1 MTLIKEGLLFVQMQN
16 ILKSNNN
23 KLYLLSVITDNLGS
37 SLMSFALPLMV
48 LDITKNGIHLSIIS
62 IIETLPILVLGL
74 PAGALTDKLDV
85 KKILIFSDLIRLIS
99 YLILS
104 ASFAFQLTVNCMI
117 LIIYAVSL
125 VVSVTNTI
133 NTVSEIT
140 FVSFLVEKK
149 DFSELNSLVYGIQYA
164 ANFALPI
171 IGGILYQYISHSLLI
186 VICAVFYLIS
196 LLLEK
201 SISLKTKSTAFTGF
215 TALKSALKTVKTDI
229 KEGLQYTLNLR
240 SVLYPLILAALVN
253 IVSANFD
260 NDSLII
266 LRTQLKL
273 SSQNIGIISAIAAV
287 SALIGTLVVNWLNRH
302 IKFNLLFVL
311 LIFAG
316 ALFRALFALDQNVST
331 MVLAIA
337 FVSIIES
344 IINIS
349 IITNR
354 QQQVEQKYL
363 GRVTSIYKTVLIGVN
378 SLGYLLGGL
387 VAKKIGSRSGIGV
400 SAIEL
405 LLITAISIFLLAPKI
420 KHDNKP

>member
-1 MTLIKEGLLFVQMQN
+1 MKN
-16 ILKSNNN
+16 ILKSRNNR
-23 KLYLLSVITDNLGS
+23 LYLLSVITDNFGS
-37 SLMSFALPLMV
+37 ALMAFVLPLMV

-62 IIETLPILVLGL
+62 VIQTLPFLVLGL
-74 PAGALTDKLDV
+74 PAGALTDKFDV

-99 YLILS
+99 YLV
-104 ASFAFQLTVNCMI
+104 FATAIALHLTIDCTI
-117 LIIYAVSL
+117 FIIYAVSL
-125 VVSVTNTI
+125 VVSVTNTL

-149 DFSELNSLVYGIQYA
+149 DFSELNSLVYGIQYV

-171 IGGILYQYISHSLLI
+171 VGGVLYQFVSHSILI
-186 VICAVFYLIS
+186 LICAVFYLVS

-201 SISLKTKSTAFTGF
+201 MINLRSQNTSFTGL
-215 TALKSALKTVKTDI
+215 ADLKPALKTVKMDI
-229 KEGLQYTLNLR
+229 KEGLNYTLSLH

-253 IVSANFD
+253 IASANFD

-266 LRTQLKL
+266 LRTQIGL
-273 SSQNIGIISAIAAV
+273 SSGNIGIVSAIAAI
-287 SALIGTLVVNWLNRH
+287 SALIGTLVVNWLNKRVG
-302 IKFNLLFVL
+302 FNLLFTL
-311 LIFAG
+311 LIFTG
-316 ALFRALFALDQNVST
+316 ALFRAVFALSKNVLVL
-331 MVLAIA
+331 VLAIA
-337 FVSIIES
+337 VIAIIES

-387 VAKKIGSRSGIGV
+387 IAKKIGSRYGVGI
-400 SAIEL
+400 SAVAL
-405 LLITAISIFLLAPKI
+405 LAVTAISACLLALK
-420 KHDNKP
+420 KKRNE

>member
-1 MTLIKEGLLFVQMQN
+1 M
-16 ILKSNNN
+16 
-23 KLYLLSVITDNLGS
+23 ITDNLGS

-48 LDITKNGIHLSIIS
+48 LGITKNGIHLSIIS

-164 ANFALPI
+164 ANFTLPI

-186 VICAVFYLIS
+186 VICAIFYLIS

-201 SISLKTKSTAFTGF
+201 RISLKTKSTAFTGF

-287 SALIGTLVVNWLNRH
+287 SALIGTLVVNWLNKH
-302 IKFNLLFVL
+302 IKFNLLFIL

-316 ALFRALFALDQNVST
+316 ALFRALFALDQNVPT

-405 LLITAISIFLLAPKI
+405 LLVTAISIFLLAPEI

>member
-1 MTLIKEGLLFVQMQN
+1 MQN

-186 VICAVFYLIS
+186 SICAVFYLIS

-201 SISLKTKSTAFTGF
+201 RISLKTKSTAFTGF

-229 KEGLQYTLNLR
+229 KEGLEYTLNLR

-316 ALFRALFALDQNVST
+316 ALFRALFALDQNVPT

-405 LLITAISIFLLAPKI
+405 LLVTAISIFLLAPEI
-420 KHDNKP
+420 KHDNES

>member
-1 MTLIKEGLLFVQMQN
+1 MQN
-16 ILKSNNN
+16 ILKSKNN
-23 KLYLLSVITDNLGS
+23 KLYILSVITDNLGS

-62 IIETLPILVLGL
+62 IIETLPILVLGI

-140 FVSFLVEKK
+140 FVSSLVEKK

-186 VICAVFYLIS
+186 VICAIFYLIS

-273 SSQNIGIISAIAAV
+273 SSQNIGIISAITAV

-316 ALFRALFALDQNVST
+316 ALFRALFALDQNVPT

-405 LLITAISIFLLAPKI
+405 LLVTAISIFLLAPEI
-420 KHDNKP
+420 KHDNES

>member
-1 MTLIKEGLLFVQMQN
+1 MQN

-140 FVSFLVEKK
+140 FVSSLVEKK

-186 VICAVFYLIS
+186 VICAIFYLIS

-273 SSQNIGIISAIAAV
+273 SSQNIGIISAITAV
-287 SALIGTLVVNWLNRH
+287 SALIGTFVVNWLNRH
-302 IKFNLLFVL
+302 IKFNLLFIL

-316 ALFRALFALDQNVST
+316 ALFRALFALDQNLPT

-405 LLITAISIFLLAPKI
+405 LLITVISIFLLAPEI
-420 KHDNKP
+420 KHDNES

>member
-1 MTLIKEGLLFVQMQN
+1 MQN

-37 SLMSFALPLMV
+37 SLMSFALPLIV

-186 VICAVFYLIS
+186 VICAIFYLIS

-273 SSQNIGIISAIAAV
+273 SSQNIGIISAITAV
-287 SALIGTLVVNWLNRH
+287 SALIGTFVVNWLNRH
-302 IKFNLLFVL
+302 IKFNLLFIL

-316 ALFRALFALDQNVST
+316 ALFRALFALDQNVPT

-354 QQQVEQKYL
+354 QQQVAQKYL

-405 LLITAISIFLLAPKI
+405 LLVTAISIFLLAPEI
-420 KHDNKP
+420 KYDNKP

>member
-1 MTLIKEGLLFVQMQN
+1 MKN
-16 ILKSNNN
+16 ILKSRNNR
-23 KLYLLSVITDNLGS
+23 LYLLSVITDNFGS
-37 SLMSFALPLMV
+37 ALMAFVLPLMV

-62 IIETLPILVLGL
+62 VIQTLPFLVLGL
-74 PAGALTDKLDV
+74 PAGALTDKFNV

-99 YLILS
+99 YLV
-104 ASFAFQLTVNCMI
+104 FATAIALHLTIDCMI
-117 LIIYAVSL
+117 FVIYAVSL
-125 VVSVTNTI
+125 VVSVTNTL

-171 IGGILYQYISHSLLI
+171 VGGVLYQFVSHSILI
-186 VICAVFYLIS
+186 LICAVFYLIS

-201 SISLKTKSTAFTGF
+201 MINLRSQNASFTGL
-215 TALKSALKTVKTDI
+215 ADLKPALKTVKMDI
-229 KEGLQYTLNLR
+229 KEGLNYTLSLH

-253 IVSANFD
+253 IASANFD

-266 LRTQLKL
+266 LRTQIGL
-273 SSQNIGIISAIAAV
+273 SSGNIGIVSAIAAI
-287 SALIGTLVVNWLNRH
+287 SALIGTLVVNWLNKRVG
-302 IKFNLLFVL
+302 FNLLFTL
-311 LIFAG
+311 LIFTG
-316 ALFRALFALDQNVST
+316 ALFRAVFALSKNVLVL
-331 MVLAIA
+331 VLAIA
-337 FVSIIES
+337 VIAIIES

-387 VAKKIGSRSGIGV
+387 IAKKIGSRCGVGV
-400 SAIEL
+400 SAIAL
-405 LLITAISIFLLAPKI
+405 LAVTALSAYLLAPK
-420 KHDNKP
+420 KKRNE

>member
-1 MTLIKEGLLFVQMQN
+1 MQN

-125 VVSVTNTI
+125 VVSMTNTI

-149 DFSELNSLVYGIQYA
+149 DFSELNSLIYGIQYA

-186 VICAVFYLIS
+186 SICAVFYLIS

-201 SISLKTKSTAFTGF
+201 KISLKTKSTAFTGY

-229 KEGLQYTLNLR
+229 KEGLEYTLNLR
-240 SVLYPLILAALVN
+240 SVLYPLILAAVVN

-316 ALFRALFALDQNVST
+316 ALFRALFALDQNVPT

-387 VAKKIGSRSGIGV
+387 VSKKIGSRSGIGV

-405 LLITAISIFLLAPKI
+405 LLVTVISIFLLAPEI
-420 KHDNKP
+420 KHDDKP

>member
-1 MTLIKEGLLFVQMQN
+1 MKN
-16 ILKSNNN
+16 ILKSRNNR
-23 KLYLLSVITDNLGS
+23 LYLLSVITDNFGS
-37 SLMSFALPLMV
+37 ALMAFVLPLMV

-62 IIETLPILVLGL
+62 IIQTLPFLVLGL
-74 PAGALTDKLDV
+74 PAGALTDKFDV

-99 YLILS
+99 YLV
-104 ASFAFQLTVNCMI
+104 FATAIALHLTTECIIFV
-117 LIIYAVSL
+117 IYAVSL
-125 VVSVTNTI
+125 VVSVTNTL

-171 IGGILYQYISHSLLI
+171 VGGVLYQFVSHSILI
-186 VICAVFYLIS
+186 LICVVFYLIS

-201 SISLKTKSTAFTGF
+201 MINLRSQNTSFTGL
-215 TALKSALKTVKTDI
+215 ADLKPALKTVKMDI
-229 KEGLQYTLNLR
+229 KEGLNYTLSLH

-253 IVSANFD
+253 IASANFD

-266 LRTQLKL
+266 LRTQIGL
-273 SSQNIGIISAIAAV
+273 SSGNIGIVSAIAAI
-287 SALIGTLVVNWLNRH
+287 SALIGTLVVNWLNKRVG
-302 IKFNLLFVL
+302 FNLLFTL
-311 LIFAG
+311 LIFTG
-316 ALFRALFALDQNVST
+316 ALFRAVFALSKNVLVL
-331 MVLAIA
+331 VLAIA
-337 FVSIIES
+337 VIAIIES

-387 VAKKIGSRSGIGV
+387 IAKKIGSRYGVGV
-400 SAIEL
+400 SAIAL
-405 LLITAISIFLLAPKI
+405 LAVTALSTYLLAPK
-420 KHDNKP
+420 KKRNE

>member
-1 MTLIKEGLLFVQMQN
+1 MKN
-16 ILKSNNN
+16 ILKSRNNR
-23 KLYLLSVITDNLGS
+23 LYLLSVITDNFGS
-37 SLMSFALPLMV
+37 ALMAFVLPLMV

-62 IIETLPILVLGL
+62 VIQTLPFLVLGL
-74 PAGALTDKLDV
+74 PAGALTDKFDV

-99 YLILS
+99 YLV
-104 ASFAFQLTVNCMI
+104 FATAIALHLTTECIIFV
-117 LIIYAVSL
+117 IYAVSL
-125 VVSVTNTI
+125 VVSVTNTL

-149 DFSELNSLVYGIQYA
+149 DFSELNSLVYGIQYV

-171 IGGILYQYISHSLLI
+171 VGGVLYQFVSHSILI
-186 VICAVFYLIS
+186 LICAVFYLIS

-201 SISLKTKSTAFTGF
+201 MINLRSQNTSFTGL
-215 TALKSALKTVKTDI
+215 ADLKPALKTVKMDI
-229 KEGLQYTLNLR
+229 KEGLNYTLSLH

-253 IVSANFD
+253 IASANFD

-266 LRTQLKL
+266 LRTQIGL
-273 SSQNIGIISAIAAV
+273 SSGNIGIVSAIAAI
-287 SALIGTLVVNWLNRH
+287 SALIGTLVVNWLNKRVG
-302 IKFNLLFVL
+302 FNLLFTL
-311 LIFAG
+311 LIFTG
-316 ALFRALFALDQNVST
+316 ALFRAVFALSKNVLVL
-331 MVLAIA
+331 VLAIA
-337 FVSIIES
+337 VIAIIES

-387 VAKKIGSRSGIGV
+387 IAKKIGSRYGV
-400 SAIEL
+400 GVAAIALLAVTALSAY
-405 LLITAISIFLLAPKI
+405 LLAPK
-420 KHDNKP
+420 KKRNE

>member
-1 MTLIKEGLLFVQMQN
+1 M
-16 ILKSNNN
+16 
-23 KLYLLSVITDNLGS
+23 ITDNLGS

-48 LDITKNGIHLSIIS
+48 LDLTKNGIHLSIIS

-104 ASFAFQLTVNCMI
+104 VSFAFQLTVNCMI

-171 IGGILYQYISHSLLI
+171 VGGILYQYISHSLLI

-201 SISLKTKSTAFTGF
+201 RISLKTKSTAFTGF
-215 TALKSALKTVKTDI
+215 TAIKSALKTVKTDI
-229 KEGLQYTLNLR
+229 KEGLQYTLNLS

-316 ALFRALFALDQNVST
+316 ALFRALFALDQNVPT

-337 FVSIIES
+337 FVSVIES

-405 LLITAISIFLLAPKI
+405 LLVTAISIFLLAPEI
-420 KHDNKP
+420 KHDNES

>member
-1 MTLIKEGLLFVQMQN
+1 MKN
-16 ILKSNNN
+16 ILKSRNNR
-23 KLYLLSVITDNLGS
+23 LYLLSVITDNFGS
-37 SLMSFALPLMV
+37 ALMAFVLPLMV

-62 IIETLPILVLGL
+62 IIQTLPFLVLGL
-74 PAGALTDKLDV
+74 PAGALTDKFDV

-99 YLILS
+99 YLV
-104 ASFAFQLTVNCMI
+104 FATAIALHLTIDCTI
-117 LIIYAVSL
+117 FIIYAVSL
-125 VVSVTNTI
+125 FVSVTNTL

-171 IGGILYQYISHSLLI
+171 VGGVLYQFVSHSILI
-186 VICAVFYLIS
+186 LICAVFYLIS

-201 SISLKTKSTAFTGF
+201 MINLRSQNTSFTGL
-215 TALKSALKTVKTDI
+215 ADLKPALKTVKMDI
-229 KEGLQYTLNLR
+229 KEGLNYTLSLH

-253 IVSANFD
+253 IASANFD

-266 LRTQLKL
+266 LRTQIGL
-273 SSQNIGIISAIAAV
+273 SSGNIGIVSAIAAI
-287 SALIGTLVVNWLNRH
+287 SALIGTLVVNWLNKRVG
-302 IKFNLLFVL
+302 FNLLFTL
-311 LIFAG
+311 LIFTG
-316 ALFRALFALDQNVST
+316 ALFRAVFALSKNVLVL
-331 MVLAIA
+331 VLAIA
-337 FVSIIES
+337 VIAIIES

-387 VAKKIGSRSGIGV
+387 IAKKIGSRYGVGV
-400 SAIEL
+400 SAIAL
-405 LLITAISIFLLAPKI
+405 LAVTALSAYLLAPK
-420 KHDNKP
+420 KKRNE

>member
-1 MTLIKEGLLFVQMQN
+1 MKN

-117 LIIYAVSL
+117 LIIYAISL

-164 ANFALPI
+164 ANFVLPI

-201 SISLKTKSTAFTGF
+201 RISLKTKSTAFTGF

-229 KEGLQYTLNLR
+229 KEGLEYTLNLR

-287 SALIGTLVVNWLNRH
+287 SALIGTLVVNWLNRR

-316 ALFRALFALDQNVST
+316 ALFRALFALDQNVPT

-337 FVSIIES
+337 FVSVVES

-354 QQQVEQKYL
+354 QQQVAQKYL

-405 LLITAISIFLLAPKI
+405 LLVTAISIFLLAPEI
-420 KHDNKP
+420 KRDNKP

>member
-1 MTLIKEGLLFVQMQN
+1 MKN
-16 ILKSNNN
+16 ILKSRNNR
-23 KLYLLSVITDNLGS
+23 LYLLSVITDNFGS
-37 SLMSFALPLMV
+37 ALMAFVLPLMV

-62 IIETLPILVLGL
+62 VIQTLPFLVLGL
-74 PAGALTDKLDV
+74 PAGALTDKFDV

-99 YLILS
+99 YLV
-104 ASFAFQLTVNCMI
+104 FATAIALHLTIDCTI
-117 LIIYAVSL
+117 FIIYAVSL
-125 VVSVTNTI
+125 VVSVTNTL

-171 IGGILYQYISHSLLI
+171 VGGVLYQFVSHSILI
-186 VICAVFYLIS
+186 LICAVFYLIS

-201 SISLKTKSTAFTGF
+201 MINLRSQNTSFTGL
-215 TALKSALKTVKTDI
+215 ADLKPALKTVKMDI
-229 KEGLQYTLNLR
+229 KEGLNYTLSLH

-253 IVSANFD
+253 IASANFD

-266 LRTQLKL
+266 LRTQIGL
-273 SSQNIGIISAIAAV
+273 SSGNIGIVSAIAAI
-287 SALIGTLVVNWLNRH
+287 SALIGTLIVNWLNKRVG
-302 IKFNLLFVL
+302 FNLLFTL
-311 LIFAG
+311 LIFTG
-316 ALFRALFALDQNVST
+316 ALFRAVFALSKNVLVL
-331 MVLAIA
+331 VLAIA
-337 FVSIIES
+337 VIAIIES

-378 SLGYLLGGL
+378 FLGYLLGGL
-387 VAKKIGSRSGIGV
+387 IAKKIGSRYGVGI
-400 SAIEL
+400 SAVAL
-405 LLITAISIFLLAPKI
+405 LAVTALSAYLLAPK
-420 KHDNKP
+420 KKRNE

>member
-1 MTLIKEGLLFVQMQN
+1 MKN
-16 ILKSNNN
+16 ILKSRNNR
-23 KLYLLSVITDNLGS
+23 LYLLSVITDNFGS
-37 SLMSFALPLMV
+37 ALMAFVLPLMV

-62 IIETLPILVLGL
+62 IIQTLPFLVLGL
-74 PAGALTDKLDV
+74 PAGALTDKFDV

-99 YLILS
+99 YLV
-104 ASFAFQLTVNCMI
+104 FATAIALHLTIDCTI
-117 LIIYAVSL
+117 FIIYAVSL
-125 VVSVTNTI
+125 FVSVTNTL

-149 DFSELNSLVYGIQYA
+149 DFSELNSLVYGIQYV

-171 IGGILYQYISHSLLI
+171 VGGVLYQFVSHSILI
-186 VICAVFYLIS
+186 LICAVFYLIS

-201 SISLKTKSTAFTGF
+201 MINLRSQNTSFTGL
-215 TALKSALKTVKTDI
+215 ADLKPALKTVKMDI
-229 KEGLQYTLNLR
+229 KEGLNYTLSLH

-253 IVSANFD
+253 IASANFD

-266 LRTQLKL
+266 LRTQIGL
-273 SSQNIGIISAIAAV
+273 SSGNIGIVSAIAAI
-287 SALIGTLVVNWLNRH
+287 SALIGTLVVNWLNKRVG
-302 IKFNLLFVL
+302 FNLLFTL
-311 LIFAG
+311 LIFTG
-316 ALFRALFALDQNVST
+316 ALFRAVFALSKNVLVL
-331 MVLAIA
+331 VLAIA
-337 FVSIIES
+337 VIAIIES

-387 VAKKIGSRSGIGV
+387 IAKKIGSRYGV
-400 SAIEL
+400 GFSAIAL
-405 LLITAISIFLLAPKI
+405 LAVTALSTYLLAPK
-420 KHDNKP
+420 KKRNE

>member
-1 MTLIKEGLLFVQMQN
+1 MQN
-16 ILKSNNN
+16 ILKSKNN
-23 KLYLLSVITDNLGS
+23 KLYILSVITDNLGS

-171 IGGILYQYISHSLLI
+171 VGGILYQYISHSLLI

-201 SISLKTKSTAFTGF
+201 RISLKTKSTAFTGF

-316 ALFRALFALDQNVST
+316 ALFRALFALDQNVPT

-405 LLITAISIFLLAPKI
+405 LLVTAISIFLLAPEI
-420 KHDNKP
+420 KHDNEP

>member
-1 MTLIKEGLLFVQMQN
+1 MQN

-140 FVSFLVEKK
+140 FVSSLVEKK

-273 SSQNIGIISAIAAV
+273 SSQNIGIISAITAV
-287 SALIGTLVVNWLNRH
+287 SALIGTFVVNWLNRH
-302 IKFNLLFVL
+302 IKFNLLFIL

-316 ALFRALFALDQNVST
+316 ALFRALFALDQNVPT

-405 LLITAISIFLLAPKI
+405 LLVTAISIFLLAPEI
-420 KHDNKP
+420 KHDNES

>member
-1 MTLIKEGLLFVQMQN
+1 MQN
-16 ILKSNNN
+16 ILKSKNN
-23 KLYLLSVITDNLGS
+23 KLYILSVITDNLGS

-140 FVSFLVEKK
+140 FVSSLVEKK

-186 VICAVFYLIS
+186 VICAIFYLIS

-273 SSQNIGIISAIAAV
+273 SSQNIGIISAITAV

-302 IKFNLLFVL
+302 IKFNLLFIL

-316 ALFRALFALDQNVST
+316 ALFRALFALYQNVPT

-354 QQQVEQKYL
+354 QQQVAQKYL

-405 LLITAISIFLLAPKI
+405 LLVTAISIFLLAPEI

>member
-1 MTLIKEGLLFVQMQN
+1 MQN
-16 ILKSNNN
+16 ILKSKNN
-23 KLYLLSVITDNLGS
+23 KLYILSVITDNLGS

-186 VICAVFYLIS
+186 SICAVFYLIS

-287 SALIGTLVVNWLNRH
+287 SALIGTLVVNWLNRR

-316 ALFRALFALDQNVST
+316 ALFRALFALDQNVPT

-354 QQQVEQKYL
+354 QQQVAQKYL

-405 LLITAISIFLLAPKI
+405 LLVTAISIFLLAPEI

>member
-1 MTLIKEGLLFVQMQN
+1 MKN
-16 ILKSNNN
+16 ILKSRNNR
-23 KLYLLSVITDNLGS
+23 LYLLSVITDNFGS
-37 SLMSFALPLMV
+37 ALMAFVLPLMV

-62 IIETLPILVLGL
+62 VIQTMPFLVLGL
-74 PAGALTDKLDV
+74 PAGALTDKFDV

-99 YLILS
+99 YLV
-104 ASFAFQLTVNCMI
+104 FATAIALHLTIDCTI
-117 LIIYAVSL
+117 FIIYAVSL
-125 VVSVTNTI
+125 FVSVTNTL

-149 DFSELNSLVYGIQYA
+149 DFSELNSLVYGIQYV

-171 IGGILYQYISHSLLI
+171 VGGVLYQFVSHSILI
-186 VICAVFYLIS
+186 LICAVFYLIS

-201 SISLKTKSTAFTGF
+201 MINLRSQNTSFTGL
-215 TALKSALKTVKTDI
+215 ADLKPALKTVKMDI
-229 KEGLQYTLNLR
+229 KEGLNYTLSLH

-253 IVSANFD
+253 IASANFD

-266 LRTQLKL
+266 LRTQIGL
-273 SSQNIGIISAIAAV
+273 SSGNIGIVSAIAAI
-287 SALIGTLVVNWLNRH
+287 SALIGTLVVNWLNKRVG
-302 IKFNLLFVL
+302 FNLLFTL
-311 LIFAG
+311 LIFTG
-316 ALFRALFALDQNVST
+316 ALFRAVFALSKNVLVL
-331 MVLAIA
+331 VLAIA
-337 FVSIIES
+337 VIAIIES

-387 VAKKIGSRSGIGV
+387 IAKKIGSRYGVGI
-400 SAIEL
+400 SAVAL
-405 LLITAISIFLLAPKI
+405 LAVTALSAYLLAPK
-420 KHDNKP
+420 KKRNE

>member
-1 MTLIKEGLLFVQMQN
+1 MKN
-16 ILKSNNN
+16 ILKSRNNR
-23 KLYLLSVITDNLGS
+23 LYLLSVITDNFGS
-37 SLMSFALPLMV
+37 ALMAFVLPLMV

-62 IIETLPILVLGL
+62 VIQTLPFLVLGL
-74 PAGALTDKLDV
+74 PAGALTDKFDV

-99 YLILS
+99 YLV
-104 ASFAFQLTVNCMI
+104 FATAIALHLTIDCTI
-117 LIIYAVSL
+117 FIIYAVSL
-125 VVSVTNTI
+125 FVSVTNTL

-149 DFSELNSLVYGIQYA
+149 DFSELNSLVYGIQYV

-171 IGGILYQYISHSLLI
+171 VGGVLYQFVSHSILI
-186 VICAVFYLIS
+186 LICAVFYLIS

-201 SISLKTKSTAFTGF
+201 MINLRSQNTSFTGL
-215 TALKSALKTVKTDI
+215 ADLKPALKTVKMDI
-229 KEGLQYTLNLR
+229 KEGLNYTLSLH

-253 IVSANFD
+253 IASANFD

-266 LRTQLKL
+266 LRTQIGL
-273 SSQNIGIISAIAAV
+273 SSGNIGIVSAIAAI
-287 SALIGTLVVNWLNRH
+287 SALIGTLVVNWLNKRVG
-302 IKFNLLFVL
+302 FNLLFTL
-311 LIFAG
+311 LIFTG
-316 ALFRALFALDQNVST
+316 ALFRAVFALSKNVLVL
-331 MVLAIA
+331 VLAIA
-337 FVSIIES
+337 VIAIIES

-387 VAKKIGSRSGIGV
+387 IAKKIGSRYGVGI
-400 SAIEL
+400 SAV
-405 LLITAISIFLLAPKI
+405 ALLAVTALSACLLALK
-420 KHDNKP
+420 KKRNE

>member
-1 MTLIKEGLLFVQMQN
+1 MKN
-16 ILKSNNN
+16 ILKSRNNR
-23 KLYLLSVITDNLGS
+23 LYLLSVITDNFGS
-37 SLMSFALPLMV
+37 ALMAFVLPLMV

-62 IIETLPILVLGL
+62 IIQTLPFLVLGL
-74 PAGALTDKLDV
+74 PAGALTDKFDV

-99 YLILS
+99 YLV
-104 ASFAFQLTVNCMI
+104 FATAIALHLTTECMI
-117 LIIYAVSL
+117 FVIYAVSL
-125 VVSVTNTI
+125 VVSVTNTL

-149 DFSELNSLVYGIQYA
+149 DFSELNSLVYGIQYV

-171 IGGILYQYISHSLLI
+171 VGGVLYQFVSHSILI
-186 VICAVFYLIS
+186 LICAVFYLIS

-201 SISLKTKSTAFTGF
+201 MINLRSQNTSFTGL
-215 TALKSALKTVKTDI
+215 ADLKPALKTVKMDI
-229 KEGLQYTLNLR
+229 KEGLNYTLSLH

-253 IVSANFD
+253 IASANFD

-266 LRTQLKL
+266 LRTQIGL
-273 SSQNIGIISAIAAV
+273 SSGNIGIVSAIAAI
-287 SALIGTLVVNWLNRH
+287 SALIGTLVVNWLNKRVG
-302 IKFNLLFVL
+302 FNLLFTL
-311 LIFAG
+311 LIFTG
-316 ALFRALFALDQNVST
+316 ALFRAVFALSKNVLVL
-331 MVLAIA
+331 VLAIA
-337 FVSIIES
+337 VIAIIES

-387 VAKKIGSRSGIGV
+387 IAKKIGSRYGVGI
-400 SAIEL
+400 SAVAL
-405 LLITAISIFLLAPKI
+405 LAVTALSTYLLAPK
-420 KHDNKP
+420 KKRNE

>member
-1 MTLIKEGLLFVQMQN
+1 MTLINERLLFVHMKN

-149 DFSELNSLVYGIQYA
+149 DFSELNSLIYGIQYA

-201 SISLKTKSTAFTGF
+201 RISLKTKSTAFTGF

-287 SALIGTLVVNWLNRH
+287 SALIGTLVVNWLNRR

-316 ALFRALFALDQNVST
+316 ALFRALFALDQNVPA

-354 QQQVEQKYL
+354 QQQVAQKYL

-405 LLITAISIFLLAPKI
+405 LLITAISIFLLAPEI

>member
-1 MTLIKEGLLFVQMQN
+1 MKN
-16 ILKSNNN
+16 ILKSRNNR
-23 KLYLLSVITDNLGS
+23 LYLLSVITDNFGS
-37 SLMSFALPLMV
+37 ALMAFVLPLMV

-62 IIETLPILVLGL
+62 VIQTLPFLVLGL
-74 PAGALTDKLDV
+74 PAGALTDKFDV

-99 YLILS
+99 YLV
-104 ASFAFQLTVNCMI
+104 FATAIALHLTTECIIFV
-117 LIIYAVSL
+117 IYAVSL
-125 VVSVTNTI
+125 VVSVTNTL

-171 IGGILYQYISHSLLI
+171 VGGVLYQFVSHSILI
-186 VICAVFYLIS
+186 LICAVFYLIS

-201 SISLKTKSTAFTGF
+201 MINLRSQNTSFTGL
-215 TALKSALKTVKTDI
+215 ADLKPALKTVKMDI
-229 KEGLQYTLNLR
+229 KEGLNYTLSLH

-253 IVSANFD
+253 IASANFD

-266 LRTQLKL
+266 LRTQIGL
-273 SSQNIGIISAIAAV
+273 SSGNIGIVSAIAAI
-287 SALIGTLVVNWLNRH
+287 SALIGTLVVNWLNKRVG
-302 IKFNLLFVL
+302 FNLLFTL
-311 LIFAG
+311 LIFTG
-316 ALFRALFALDQNVST
+316 ALFRAVFALSKNVLVL
-331 MVLAIA
+331 VLAIA
-337 FVSIIES
+337 VIAIIES

-387 VAKKIGSRSGIGV
+387 IAKKIGSRYGVGI
-400 SAIEL
+400 SAVAL
-405 LLITAISIFLLAPKI
+405 LAVTALSAYLLAPK
-420 KHDNKP
+420 KKRNE

>member
-1 MTLIKEGLLFVQMQN
+1 MQN

-37 SLMSFALPLMV
+37 SLMSFALPLIV

-186 VICAVFYLIS
+186 VICAIFYLIS

-273 SSQNIGIISAIAAV
+273 SSQNIGIISAITAV
-287 SALIGTLVVNWLNRH
+287 SALIGTFVVNWLNRH
-302 IKFNLLFVL
+302 IKFNLLFIL

-316 ALFRALFALDQNVST
+316 ALFRALFALDQNVPT

-405 LLITAISIFLLAPKI
+405 LLVTAISIFLLAPEI
-420 KHDNKP
+420 KYDNKP

>member
-1 MTLIKEGLLFVQMQN
+1 MKN
-16 ILKSNNN
+16 ILKSRNNR
-23 KLYLLSVITDNLGS
+23 LYLLSVITDNFGS
-37 SLMSFALPLMV
+37 ALMAFVLPLMV

-62 IIETLPILVLGL
+62 IIQTLPFLVLGL
-74 PAGALTDKLDV
+74 PAGALTDKFDV

-99 YLILS
+99 YLV
-104 ASFAFQLTVNCMI
+104 FATAIALHLTIDCTI
-117 LIIYAVSL
+117 FIIYAVSL
-125 VVSVTNTI
+125 VVSVTNTL

-171 IGGILYQYISHSLLI
+171 VGGVLYQFVSHSILI
-186 VICAVFYLIS
+186 LICAVFYLIS

-201 SISLKTKSTAFTGF
+201 MINLRSQNTSFTGL
-215 TALKSALKTVKTDI
+215 ADLKPALKTVKMDI
-229 KEGLQYTLNLR
+229 KEGLNYTLSLH

-253 IVSANFD
+253 IASANFD

-266 LRTQLKL
+266 LRTQIGL
-273 SSQNIGIISAIAAV
+273 SSGNIGIVSAIAAI
-287 SALIGTLVVNWLNRH
+287 SALIGTLIVNWLNKRVG
-302 IKFNLLFVL
+302 FNLLFTL
-311 LIFAG
+311 LIFTG
-316 ALFRALFALDQNVST
+316 ALFRAVFALSKNVLVL
-331 MVLAIA
+331 VLAIA
-337 FVSIIES
+337 VIAIIES

-387 VAKKIGSRSGIGV
+387 IAKKIGSRYGVGV
-400 SAIEL
+400 SAIAL
-405 LLITAISIFLLAPKI
+405 LAVTALSTYLLAPK
-420 KHDNKP
+420 KKRNE

>member
-1 MTLIKEGLLFVQMQN
+1 MKN
-16 ILKSNNN
+16 ILKSRNNR
-23 KLYLLSVITDNLGS
+23 LYLLSVITDNFGS
-37 SLMSFALPLMV
+37 ALMAFVLPLMV

-62 IIETLPILVLGL
+62 VIQTLPFLVLGL
-74 PAGALTDKLDV
+74 PAGALTDKFDV

-99 YLILS
+99 YLV
-104 ASFAFQLTVNCMI
+104 FATAIALHLTIDCTI
-117 LIIYAVSL
+117 FIIYAVSL
-125 VVSVTNTI
+125 VVSVTNTL

-171 IGGILYQYISHSLLI
+171 VGGVLYQFVSHSILI
-186 VICAVFYLIS
+186 LICAVFYLIS

-201 SISLKTKSTAFTGF
+201 MINLRSQDTSFTGL
-215 TALKSALKTVKTDI
+215 ADLKPALKTVKMDI
-229 KEGLQYTLNLR
+229 KEGLNYTLSLH

-253 IVSANFD
+253 IASANFD

-266 LRTQLKL
+266 LRTQIGL
-273 SSQNIGIISAIAAV
+273 SSGNIGIVSAIAAI
-287 SALIGTLVVNWLNRH
+287 SALIGTLVVNWLNKRVG
-302 IKFNLLFVL
+302 FNLLFTL
-311 LIFAG
+311 LIFTG
-316 ALFRALFALDQNVST
+316 ALFRAVFALSKNVLVL
-331 MVLAIA
+331 VLAIA
-337 FVSIIES
+337 VIAIIES

-387 VAKKIGSRSGIGV
+387 IAKKIGSRYGVGV
-400 SAIEL
+400 SAIAL
-405 LLITAISIFLLAPKI
+405 LAVTALSAYLLAPK
-420 KHDNKP
+420 KKRNE

>member
-1 MTLIKEGLLFVQMQN
+1 MKN
-16 ILKSNNN
+16 ILKSRNNR
-23 KLYLLSVITDNLGS
+23 LYLLSVITDNFGS
-37 SLMSFALPLMV
+37 ALMAFVLPLMV

-62 IIETLPILVLGL
+62 IIQTLPFLVLGL
-74 PAGALTDKLDV
+74 PAGALTDKFDV

-99 YLILS
+99 YLV
-104 ASFAFQLTVNCMI
+104 FATAIALHLTTECIIFV
-117 LIIYAVSL
+117 IYAVSL
-125 VVSVTNTI
+125 VVSVTNTL

-171 IGGILYQYISHSLLI
+171 VGGVLYQFVSHSILI
-186 VICAVFYLIS
+186 LICAVFYLIS

-201 SISLKTKSTAFTGF
+201 MINLRSQNTSFTGL
-215 TALKSALKTVKTDI
+215 ADLKPALKTVKMDI
-229 KEGLQYTLNLR
+229 KEGLNYTLSLH

-253 IVSANFD
+253 IASANFD

-266 LRTQLKL
+266 LRTQIGL
-273 SSQNIGIISAIAAV
+273 SSGNIGIVSAIAAI
-287 SALIGTLVVNWLNRH
+287 SALIGTLIVNWLNKRVG
-302 IKFNLLFVL
+302 FNLLFTL
-311 LIFAG
+311 LIFTG
-316 ALFRALFALDQNVST
+316 ALFRAVFALSKNVLVL
-331 MVLAIA
+331 VLAIA
-337 FVSIIES
+337 VIAIIES

-387 VAKKIGSRSGIGV
+387 IAKEIGSRYGVGI
-400 SAIEL
+400 SAVAL
-405 LLITAISIFLLAPKI
+405 LAIAALSACLLAPK
-420 KHDNKP
+420 KKRNE

>member
-1 MTLIKEGLLFVQMQN
+1 MQN

-186 VICAVFYLIS
+186 SICAVFYLIS

-215 TALKSALKTVKTDI
+215 IALKFALKTVKTDI

-273 SSQNIGIISAIAAV
+273 SSQTIGIISAIAAV
-287 SALIGTLVVNWLNRH
+287 GALIGTLVVNWLNRR

-316 ALFRALFALDQNVST
+316 ALFRALFALDQNVPT

-337 FVSIIES
+337 FVSVVES

-405 LLITAISIFLLAPKI
+405 LLVTVISIFLLAPKT

>member
-1 MTLIKEGLLFVQMQN
+1 MKN
-16 ILKSNNN
+16 ILKSRNNR
-23 KLYLLSVITDNLGS
+23 LYLLSVITDNFGS
-37 SLMSFALPLMV
+37 ALMAFVLPLMV

-62 IIETLPILVLGL
+62 IIQTLPFLVLGL
-74 PAGALTDKLDV
+74 PAGALTDKFDV

-99 YLILS
+99 YLV
-104 ASFAFQLTVNCMI
+104 FATAIALHLTIDCTI
-117 LIIYAVSL
+117 FIIYAVSL
-125 VVSVTNTI
+125 VVSVTNTL

-171 IGGILYQYISHSLLI
+171 VGGVLYQFVSHSILI
-186 VICAVFYLIS
+186 LICAVFYLIS

-201 SISLKTKSTAFTGF
+201 MINLRSQNTSFTGL
-215 TALKSALKTVKTDI
+215 ADLKPALKTVKMDI
-229 KEGLQYTLNLR
+229 KEGLNYTLSLH

-253 IVSANFD
+253 IASANFD

-266 LRTQLKL
+266 LRTQIGL
-273 SSQNIGIISAIAAV
+273 SSGNIGIVSAIAAI
-287 SALIGTLVVNWLNRH
+287 SALIGTLVVNWLNKRVG
-302 IKFNLLFVL
+302 FNLLFTL
-311 LIFAG
+311 LIFTG
-316 ALFRALFALDQNVST
+316 ALFRAVFALSKNVLVL
-331 MVLAIA
+331 VLAIA
-337 FVSIIES
+337 VIAIIES

-387 VAKKIGSRSGIGV
+387 IAKKIGSRYGVGI
-400 SAIEL
+400 SAVAL
-405 LLITAISIFLLAPKI
+405 LAVTALSAYLLAPK
-420 KHDNKP
+420 KKRNE

>member
-1 MTLIKEGLLFVQMQN
+1 MKN
-16 ILKSNNN
+16 ILKSRNNR
-23 KLYLLSVITDNLGS
+23 LYLLSVITDNFGS
-37 SLMSFALPLMV
+37 ALMAFVLPLMV

-62 IIETLPILVLGL
+62 IIQTLPFLVLGL
-74 PAGALTDKLDV
+74 PAGALTDKFDV

-99 YLILS
+99 YLVFTTAIALH
-104 ASFAFQLTVNCMI
+104 LTVDCI
-117 LIIYAVSL
+117 IFVIYAVSL
-125 VVSVTNTI
+125 VVSVTNTL

-171 IGGILYQYISHSLLI
+171 VGGVLYQFVSHSILI
-186 VICAVFYLIS
+186 LICAVFYLIS

-201 SISLKTKSTAFTGF
+201 MINLRSQNTSFTGL
-215 TALKSALKTVKTDI
+215 ADLKPALKTVKMDI
-229 KEGLQYTLNLR
+229 KEGLNYTLSLH

-253 IVSANFD
+253 IASANFD

-266 LRTQLKL
+266 LRTQIGL
-273 SSQNIGIISAIAAV
+273 SSGNIGIVSAIAAI
-287 SALIGTLVVNWLNRH
+287 SALIGTLVVNWLNKRVG
-302 IKFNLLFVL
+302 FNLLFTL
-311 LIFAG
+311 LIFTG
-316 ALFRALFALDQNVST
+316 ALFRAVFALSKNVLVL
-331 MVLAIA
+331 VLAIA
-337 FVSIIES
+337 VIAIIES

-387 VAKKIGSRSGIGV
+387 IAKKIGSRCGVGV
-400 SAIEL
+400 SAIAL
-405 LLITAISIFLLAPKI
+405 LAVTVISAYLLAPPK
-420 KHDNKP
+420 KRNE

>member
-1 MTLIKEGLLFVQMQN
+1 MQN

-37 SLMSFALPLMV
+37 SLMSFALPLIV

-186 VICAVFYLIS
+186 VICAIFYLIS

-287 SALIGTLVVNWLNRH
+287 GALIGTLVVNWLNRH
-302 IKFNLLFVL
+302 IKFNLLFVS

-316 ALFRALFALDQNVST
+316 ALFRALFALDQNVPT

-354 QQQVEQKYL
+354 QQQVAQKYL

-405 LLITAISIFLLAPKI
+405 LLVTAISIFLLAPEI
-420 KHDNKP
+420 KYDNKP